1 MRTKVTLK
9 ELALKAGLAT
19 STASMALRNSPELS
33 RSTCLRVQ
41 ELAKE
46 LDYTPNAAATKL
58 ATGKSGMIGLMY
70 TRHGS
75 AFNARILEALDAW
88 SYQDGRYFN
97 SLMTYSTRNRAEV
110 LERFMHQI
118 LQGRL
123 VDGLILASQVPSSTY
138 IREYQARRLPLVLL
152 ENFSDK
158 AHSVYL
164 DNVAGVQAAVKY
176 LVESGRR
183 KIALVC
189 GRLTPLPGVD
199 PSRVSKDRFQ
209 AYRQAM
215 ESFGLPTPAKS
226 IVEITYH
233 EPQEGR
239 EALDQLMS
247 RYPEM
252 DAIFCSAGDNVAAG
266 IHAQAQQRGL
276 RMPDDIALVGFDDQP
291 IAELLH
297 PALTTVRQPFHLMAG
312 KAWEILLAAIDQP
325 DMELRSEMIAPEL
338 VIRQTA

>member
-1 MRTKVTLK
+1 
-9 ELALKAGLAT
+9 
-19 STASMALRNSPELS
+19 MALRNSPELS
-33 RSTCLRVQ
+33 RITCQRVQ

-123 VDGLILASQVPSSTY
+123 VDGLILASQMPSSAI
-138 IREYQARRLPLVLL
+138 IREYQIRRLPLVLL
-152 ENFSDK
+152 ETFSEK
-158 AHSVYL
+158 TNCVHL
-164 DNVAGVQAAVKY
+164 DNSAGVNAAVRY
-176 LVESGRR
+176 LVEKGRR

-189 GRLTPLPGVD
+189 GRLTPLPGHD

-215 ESFGLPTPAKS
+215 DSFDLPTPAKS

-247 RYPEM
+247 RFPEV

-266 IHAQAQQRGL
+266 IHAQAQARGL
-276 RMPDDIALVGFDDQP
+276 RMPDDLALVGFDDQP
-291 IAELLH
+291 IAELLY
-297 PALTTVRQPFHLMAG
+297 PALTTVRQPFQEMAG
-312 KAWEILLAAIDQP
+312 KAWELLLASIDQP
-325 DMELRSEMIAPEL
+325 DLEPRSQMVIPEL

>member
-1 MRTKVTLK
+1 M
-9 ELALKAGLAT
+9 AT

-33 RSTCLRVQ
+33 RATCLRVQ

-88 SYQDGRYFN
+88 AFEDGRYFN

-123 VDGLILASQVPSSTY
+123 VDGLIVTSQVPSSTY

-152 ENFSDK
+152 ENFSEK
-158 AHSVYL
+158 AHCVHL
-164 DNVAGVQAAVKY
+164 DNSAGVQAAVKY
-176 LVESGRR
+176 LVAQGRR

-189 GRLTPLPGVD
+189 GRLTPLPGND

-215 ESFGLPTPAKS
+215 ESCGLPMPTKS
-226 IVEITYH
+226 IVEVTYH
-233 EPQEGR
+233 EPAEGR
-239 EALDQLMS
+239 EAFDVLME
-247 RYPEM
+247 RYPDL

-266 IHAQAQQRGL
+266 IHAQAQARGL
-276 RMPDDIALVGFDDQP
+276 RMPDDIALIGFDDQP

-297 PALTTVRQPFHLMAG
+297 PALTTVRQPFHQMAG
-312 KAWEILLAAIDQP
+312 KAWEILLEAIENP
-325 DMELRSEMIAPEL
+325 DMEPRSEMVIPEL
-338 VIRQTA
+338 VLRQTA